1 MCLGFGIYHS
11 KDEFLQ
17 KSLSVVHPFD
27 SMCPLKDE
35 LLKVLFNIAT
45 MGPLW
50 VVEQRKT
57 TLSKWLIFAKDLG
70 AQEKVLTMT
79 LAVSENKF
87 QDIQMISYGTCIA
100 SQVLYMQLTL
110 LPRKTACFVAELT
123 VNLVSIDVSGAEART
138 GLMCTQCSSVMNRTV
153 VQDDDSEWER
163 IADSREVAP
172 QDDSI

>member
-1 MCLGFGIYHS
+1 
-11 KDEFLQ
+11 
-17 KSLSVVHPFD
+17 
-27 SMCPLKDE
+27 
-35 LLKVLFNIAT
+35 
-45 MGPLW
+45 
-50 VVEQRKT
+50 
-57 TLSKWLIFAKDLG
+57 
-70 AQEKVLTMT
+70 
-79 LAVSENKF
+79 
-87 QDIQMISYGTCIA
+87 
-100 SQVLYMQLTL
+100 MQLTL

>member
-87 QDIQMISYGTCIA
+87 QDIQMISWYMHCFTGVVHAADLA
-100 SQVLYMQLTL
+100 SPEDRL
-110 LPRKTACFVAELT
+110 LCGRAH
-123 VNLVSIDVSGAEART
+123 S
-138 GLMCTQCSSVMNRTV
+138 
-153 VQDDDSEWER
+153 
-163 IADSREVAP
+163 
-172 QDDSI
+172 